1 MNLQFGVVVMLTDKT
16 LHDYENHSHEVHNDE
31 NGDDEE
37 YARHLTE
44 ICYTHV
50 LFDRN

>member
-1 MNLQFGVVVMLTDKT
+1 MPTDET
-16 LHDYENHSHEVHNDE
+16 LHDYENHFYEVLDIMIHDKDE
-31 NGDDEE
+31 NGDGE

-50 LFDRN
+50 LFN